1 MNEFLDGAYA
11 MSASPFLKGERF
23 EVRGFGCYEQNPH
36 PRLSLGKGEAPKRS
50 TRLTVCDYDTRWS
63 QAKISAI

>member
-36 PRLSLGKGEAPKRS
+36 PRL
-50 TRLTVCDYDTRWS
+50 TVCDYDTRWS